1 MNRIQLLR
9 EAWAILKRNPVLWSV
24 TLITLAIDAVV
35 SWVVILAPPEAVLLR
50 SVVAFGFAA
59 FMTGALINLV
69 NLIADGQPVTLI
81 EGVQAGLRRLFPLL
95 ALNVILF
102 LPAWFAIFVLSGSI
116 YTIFSSGLGQP
127 GSFQATD
134 VLSLMGA
141 MLGAAG
147 LVVAINAVTN
157 LIGIGAERTLVLEGA
172 PIITALKSGWQLL
185 LSHSREYLSIGIML
199 VGLVLTLSLAF
210 AFIVGPLLSGLASG
224 FSQAPEATTPA
235 PVFSPVNVIFIFISL
250 VVNSLYAAFASSV
263 WTLAFRKWQGK

>member
-1 MNRIQLLR
+1 MQLLR
-9 EAWAILKRNPVLWSV
+9 EAWAILKRNPALWSV
-24 TLITLAIDAVV
+24 TLITLAIEAVV
-35 SWVVILAPPEAVLLR
+35 SWLVILAPPEVVILR
-50 SVVAFGFAA
+50 SVLAFVFAA

-69 NLIADGQPVTLI
+69 NRIADGQAVTLI

-102 LPAWFAIFVLSGSI
+102 LPVWLAILVLSGSI

-172 PIITALKSGWQLL
+172 TIIAALKSGWQLL
-185 LSHSREYLSIGIML
+185 LSHSREYLSIGVML

-210 AFIVGPLLSGLASG
+210 VLLVGPLLAGLVSG
-224 FSQAPEATTPA
+224 FSQTPEATTPA
-235 PVFSPVNVIFIFISL
+235 PVFSLVNILFVLISL
-250 VVNSLYAAFASSV
+250 VVNSMYAAFASSV